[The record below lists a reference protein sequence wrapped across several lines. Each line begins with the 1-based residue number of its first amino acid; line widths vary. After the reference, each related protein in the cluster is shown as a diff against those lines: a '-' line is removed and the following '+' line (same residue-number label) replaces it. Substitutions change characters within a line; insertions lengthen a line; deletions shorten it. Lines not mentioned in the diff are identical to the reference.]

1 MFFKSI
7 PGKSEVKKQL
17 VSAVDKN
24 RIPHAQLFLS
34 KEGYGALAMALAL
47 AAYITC
53 EDKKN
58 GDSCGVCKQCL
69 KSHKW
74 IHPDIHFSYP
84 VVKFGD
90 KKRES
95 TTSDDFLPKW
105 REALS
110 KNSFMGHSDW
120 FDLMDAQNSLPNINV
135 KECNDIIHKLSMM
148 SFESEAKILIMWL
161 PEYLGNNGNRLLK
174 LIEEPTDHTYIIL
187 VAEQQ
192 ELILQTILS
201 RCQIVKIPSFS
212 NDEITRY
219 LLEQNNTLQRS
230 TAEQIANL
238 SDGNLNL
245 AIAISNNEDVDYSD
259 LLISWFRIAYKADP
273 VEINAWIKTIDGME
287 KEEQKNFLEYG
298 LHFFRQYNYR
308 LLTQSDNIQ
317 LTKKEKEIASK
328 MANIIDIEKST
339 EICEVINTTANRVS
353 SNINLKITLFADT
366 LHIHRILRSK

>member
-53 EDKKN
+53 EDKKD

-74 IHPDIHFSYP
+74 VHPDIHFSYP

-110 KNSFMGHSDW
+110 KNPFMDHSDW
-120 FDLMDAQNSLPNINV
+120 FDLMEAQNSLPNINV

-212 NDEITRY
+212 NDEITGY

-273 VEINAWIKTIDGME
+273 VEINAWIKAIDGME

-328 MANIIDIEKST
+328 MANIIDVEKST

-366 LHIHRILRSK
+366 LQIHRILRSK